1 MHPIDGAEKPHHR
14 LYLMCD
20 DVHKTMDDLKGKGV
34 EFTMPVRDEGW
45 GLLTA
50 LRVPGGGEI
59 ALYQPRHPSPINLK
73 P

>member
-1 MHPIDGAEKPHHR
+1 
-14 LYLMCD
+14 MCD